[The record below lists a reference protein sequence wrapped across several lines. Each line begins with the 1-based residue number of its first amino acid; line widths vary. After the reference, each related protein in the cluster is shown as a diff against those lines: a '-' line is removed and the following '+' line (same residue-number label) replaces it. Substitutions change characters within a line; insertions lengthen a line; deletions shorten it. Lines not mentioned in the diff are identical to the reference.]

1 MNKINHFQRFPE
13 LYNDPIFPMFYKNAM
28 QAVWLDYTTNYILEQ
43 DLNLIDL
50 NSQAQ
55 ERESVTNAD
64 NATDFENPR
73 YQFTI

>member
-1 MNKINHFQRFPE
+1 
-13 LYNDPIFPMFYKNAM
+13 M

-43 DLNLIDL
+43 DLNLIEL
-50 NSQAQ
+50 NSNAQ

-73 YQFTI
+73 YQLLFNF